1 MRRFPRATT
10 SAVFGSIS
18 HKLKGESKKIMKLK
32 ITCNTNPDIPGEW
45 TQADVEQEMKE
56 VGIEVKGNDE
66 WLEYVLG
73 HVFDEV
79 ELPKAVYDAIMFGD
93 VQSII
98 FKTRENDVVEV
109 VLSR

>member
-1 MRRFPRATT
+1 MN
-10 SAVFGSIS
+10 
-18 HKLKGESKKIMKLK
+18 LK
-32 ITCNTNPDIPGEW
+32 ITCNTNPDIPGQW
-45 TQADVEQEMKE
+45 SQADVEQEMKE

-79 ELPKAVYDAIMFGD
+79 VLPPGVYDAIMSGD

-98 FKTRENDVVEV
+98 FKTKDNDVVKI

>member
-1 MRRFPRATT
+1 MN
-10 SAVFGSIS
+10 
-18 HKLKGESKKIMKLK
+18 LK
-32 ITCNTNPDIPGEW
+32 ITCNTNPDIPGRW
-45 TQADVEQEMKE
+45 SQADVEQEMKE
-56 VGIEVKGNDE
+56 AGIEVKGNNE

-79 ELPKAVYDAIMFGD
+79 KLPEAVYNAIMSGD

-98 FKTRENDVVEV
+98 FKTKESDVVKI

>member
-1 MRRFPRATT
+1 
-10 SAVFGSIS
+10 
-18 HKLKGESKKIMKLK
+18 MKLK

-45 TQADVEQEMKE
+45 SQADVEHEMKDA
-56 VGIEVKGNDE
+56 GIEVKGNDE

-79 ELPKAVYDAIMFGD
+79 VLPPGVYDAIMSGD

-98 FKTRENDVVEV
+98 FKTKDNDDVKI
-109 VLSR
+109 VLTR

>member
-1 MRRFPRATT
+1 MN
-10 SAVFGSIS
+10 
-18 HKLKGESKKIMKLK
+18 LK
-32 ITCNTNPDIPGEW
+32 ITCNTNPDIPGQW
-45 TQADVEQEMKE
+45 SQTDVEQEMKE

-79 ELPKAVYDAIMFGD
+79 VLPPGVYDAIMSGD

-98 FKTRENDVVEV
+98 FKTKDNDVVKI

>member
-79 ELPKAVYDAIMFGD
+79 ELPKAVYDAIIFGD

-98 FKTRENDVVEV
+98 FKSRENDVVKI
-109 VLSR
+109 VLTR

>member
-1 MRRFPRATT
+1 
-10 SAVFGSIS
+10 
-18 HKLKGESKKIMKLK
+18 MKLK

-45 TQADVEQEMKE
+45 IKSEVEQDMRDL
-56 VGIEVKGNDE
+56 GMEVKGNTE
-66 WLEYVLG
+66 WLEHVLG

-79 ELPKAVYDAIMFGD
+79 VLPPGVYDAIMSGD

-98 FKTRENDVVEV
+98 FKTKENDVVKI

>member
-1 MRRFPRATT
+1 MN
-10 SAVFGSIS
+10 
-18 HKLKGESKKIMKLK
+18 LK

-45 TQADVEQEMKE
+45 SQADVEQEMKE

-66 WLEYVLG
+66 WLEYILG

-79 ELPKAVYDAIMFGD
+79 VLPPGVYDAIMSGD

-98 FKTRENDVVEV
+98 FKTKDNDVVKI

>member
-1 MRRFPRATT
+1 MN
-10 SAVFGSIS
+10 
-18 HKLKGESKKIMKLK
+18 LK

-45 TQADVEQEMKE
+45 NQADVEQEMKD
-56 VGIEVKGNDE
+56 VGIEVNGNDE
-66 WLEYVLG
+66 WLEYILG

-79 ELPKAVYDAIMFGD
+79 VLPPGVYDAIMSGD

-98 FKTRENDVVEV
+98 FKTKENDVVKI

>member
-1 MRRFPRATT
+1 MN
-10 SAVFGSIS
+10 
-18 HKLKGESKKIMKLK
+18 LK

-45 TQADVEQEMKE
+45 NQAEVEQEMKE

-73 HVFDEV
+73 HVFDEEV
-79 ELPKAVYDAIMFGD
+79 GLPEAVYNAIMSGD

-98 FKTRENDVVEV
+98 FKTKESDVVKI
-109 VLSR
+109 VLSK

>member
-1 MRRFPRATT
+1 MN
-10 SAVFGSIS
+10 
-18 HKLKGESKKIMKLK
+18 LK

-45 TQADVEQEMKE
+45 NQADVEQEMKE

-66 WLEYVLG
+66 WLEYILG

-79 ELPKAVYDAIMFGD
+79 VLPPGVYDAIMSGD

-98 FKTRENDVVEV
+98 FKTKENDVVKI

>member
-1 MRRFPRATT
+1 MN
-10 SAVFGSIS
+10 
-18 HKLKGESKKIMKLK
+18 LK

-45 TQADVEQEMKE
+45 NQAEVEQEMKE

-66 WLEYVLG
+66 WLEYILG

-79 ELPKAVYDAIMFGD
+79 VLPPGVYDAIMSGD

-98 FKTRENDVVEV
+98 FKTKESDVVKI
-109 VLSR
+109 VLSK

>member
-1 MRRFPRATT
+1 MQ
-10 SAVFGSIS
+10 
-18 HKLKGESKKIMKLK
+18 HKSRHSW
-32 ITCNTNPDIPGEW
+32 EW

-79 ELPKAVYDAIMFGD
+79 GLPEAVYNAIMSGD

-98 FKTRENDVVEV
+98 FKTKESDVVKV
-109 VLSR
+109 TLSK

>member
-1 MRRFPRATT
+1 MN
-10 SAVFGSIS
+10 
-18 HKLKGESKKIMKLK
+18 LK

-56 VGIEVKGNDE
+56 VGIEVKGNDG

-79 ELPKAVYDAIMFGD
+79 GLPEAVYNAIMSGD

-98 FKTRENDVVEV
+98 FKTKESDVVKV
-109 VLSR
+109 TLSK

>member
-1 MRRFPRATT
+1 MTT

-45 TQADVEQEMKE
+45 SQAEVEQEMKE
-56 VGIEVKGNDE
+56 DGIEVKGNDE

-79 ELPKAVYDAIMFGD
+79 VLPPGVYDAIMSGD

-98 FKTRENDVVEV
+98 FKTRDSDVVTI
-109 VLSR
+109 VLTR

>member
-1 MRRFPRATT
+1 
-10 SAVFGSIS
+10 
-18 HKLKGESKKIMKLK
+18 MKLK

-45 TQADVEQEMKE
+45 SQADVEHEMKDC
-56 VGIEVKGNDE
+56 GIEVKGNDE
-66 WLEYVLG
+66 WLKYILG

-79 ELPKAVYDAIMFGD
+79 VLPPGVYDAIMSGD

-98 FKTRENDVVEV
+98 FKTKGNDVVEV

>member
-1 MRRFPRATT
+1 MN
-10 SAVFGSIS
+10 
-18 HKLKGESKKIMKLK
+18 LK
-32 ITCNTNPDIPGEW
+32 ITCNTNPDIPGQW
-45 TQADVEQEMKE
+45 SQADVEQEMKE

-66 WLEYVLG
+66 WLEYILG

-79 ELPKAVYDAIMFGD
+79 VLPPRVYDAIMSGD

-98 FKTRENDVVEV
+98 FKTKDNDVVKI

>member
-1 MRRFPRATT
+1 MTT

-18 HKLKGESKKIMKLK
+18 HKLKGERESKKIMKLK

-45 TQADVEQEMKE
+45 TKADVEHEMKDC
-56 VGIEVKGNDE
+56 GIEVKGNDK
-66 WLEYVLG
+66 WLTYILS

-79 ELPKAVYDAIMFGD
+79 VLPPGVYDAIMSGD

-98 FKTRENDVVEV
+98 FKTKGNDVVKI
-109 VLSR
+109 VLSK

>member
-1 MRRFPRATT
+1 MN
-10 SAVFGSIS
+10 
-18 HKLKGESKKIMKLK
+18 LK

-45 TQADVEQEMKE
+45 SQTDVEQEMKE

-66 WLEYVLG
+66 WLEYILG

-79 ELPKAVYDAIMFGD
+79 VLPPGVYDAIMSGD

-98 FKTRENDVVEV
+98 FKTKDNDVVKI

>member
-1 MRRFPRATT
+1 MN
-10 SAVFGSIS
+10 
-18 HKLKGESKKIMKLK
+18 LK
-32 ITCNTNPDIPGEW
+32 ITCNTNPDIPGQW
-45 TQADVEQEMKE
+45 SQADVEQEMKE

-66 WLEYVLG
+66 WLEYILG

-79 ELPKAVYDAIMFGD
+79 VLPPGVYDAIMSGD

-98 FKTRENDVVEV
+98 FKTKDNDVVKI